1 MTKKILPKD
10 IVKRWVQEVMTQR
23 YDITIYPQECPFG
36 EKFIRKLQKEGW
48 DISMVDEYKIIV
60 SSNDPLKLAQLTLR
74 LRKQGYIVQD

>member
-1 MTKKILPKD
+1 MTEKILPKD

-60 SSNDPLKLAQLTLR
+60 SSNDPLKLAQLTLK
-74 LRKQGYIVQD
+74 LRKQGYIIQD